1 MSRLNNEGVTRASSG
16 ILGALKEAEN
26 LKVSKV
32 VLSDGAKAVETRKL
46 TESEETDKKE
56 VCPKCHKE
64 QCVCKEGE
72 ELEESNETPE
82 GAEQDV
88 PGEGKEPLQEDD
100 SMTNEEKMA
109 KAQELFNI
117 IFDMNSSDEEKENA
131 KKELRVLTGD
141 EKLGEEAEASEIEEP
156 VTEECEEKMVEG
168 LQIVDVKGNTVL
180 LKESK
185 GFIVGKDYDKST
197 GIIKEAE
204 EYRTEKFAKKAFER
218 LANK

>member
-26 LKVSKV
+26 LKVNKV

-88 PGEGKEPLQEDD
+88 PGEGKEPLQEDN

-109 KAQELFNI
+109 KAQELFNV
-117 IFDMNSSDEEKENA
+117 IFDINSSEEEKENA

-141 EKLGEEAEASEIEEP
+141 EALDEEIDEPAENDA
-156 VTEECEEKMVEG
+156 EEKMVEG
-168 LQIVDVKGNTVL
+168 LQIVDVKGDTVL

-185 GFIVGKDYDKST
+185 GFIVGKNYDKST

-204 EYRTEKFAKKAFER
+204 EYKTEKFAKKAFER

>member
-117 IFDMNSSDEEKENA
+117 IFDMNSSDEERENA

-141 EKLGEEAEASEIEEP
+141 ENLGEEAEP
-156 VTEECEEKMVEG
+156 VNEECEEKMVEG
-168 LQIVDVKGNTVL
+168 LQIVDIKGNTVL

-185 GFIVGKDYDKST
+185 GFIIGKDYDKST